1 MDVSEALQ
9 ITSEALLS
17 MCSSVIDNKLFTALG
32 MQVASGILND
42 LPNSMQGPL
51 HAESLCMDLAAAHMT
66 LLQIAEKAAEQQQR
80 QKGDTPGLSH
90 TLRWG
95 LL

>member
-17 MCSSVIDNKLFTALG
+17 MCSSVIANKLFTALG
-32 MQVASGILND
+32 MQVASGIFND

-66 LLQIAEKAAEQQQR
+66 LLQIEEKAAEQQQR